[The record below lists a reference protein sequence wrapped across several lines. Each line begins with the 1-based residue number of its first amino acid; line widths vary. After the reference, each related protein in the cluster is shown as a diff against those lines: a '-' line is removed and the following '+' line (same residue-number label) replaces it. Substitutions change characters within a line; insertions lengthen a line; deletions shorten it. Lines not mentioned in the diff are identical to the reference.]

1 MDNLSPTKHNLRT
14 DSEVT
19 IFKMGNS
26 LANPTNDVDTLLQ
39 EKYNTE

>member
-1 MDNLSPTKHNLRT
+1 MDELSPTRHNLRT

-26 LANPTNDVDTLLQ
+26 LVNPANDVDTLLQ

>member
-1 MDNLSPTKHNLRT
+1 MDELSPTKHNLRT

-19 IFKMGNS
+19 IFKMGSSNT
-26 LANPTNDVDTLLQ
+26 NPSNDVDTLLQ